1 MTGNERRD
9 GWPDLSA
16 DPAEEG
22 PDDLFADRSGR
33 RAAGAGGGAP
43 YGGDDDLYGAS
54 APVAPTAAEDGEGVD
69 GAAAADA
76 ASGDAE
82 EADGW

>member
-16 DPAEEG
+16 DPVEEG

-33 RAAGAGGGAP
+33 RAAGGAAP

-54 APVAPTAAEDGEGVD
+54 VPVAPTAAEDGEGVD
-69 GAAAADA
+69 GAAADA
-76 ASGDAE
+76 GPGDAE